1 MTVSRQIIAKDNDLK
16 IISKIFEFLAEGHDI
31 YFILLISW
39 SGFILFYFILS
50 LLISWSD
57 FILFYFILKRML
69 KIIDFMERF

>member
-1 MTVSRQIIAKDNDLK
+1 MIAKDNDLK

-57 FILFYFILKRML
+57 FILFYFILFYFKMDVQL